1 MEGTRPSTVN
11 SIGMFD
17 MLKGV
22 GMITIVLAHTAELY
36 PMQISGG
43 LSLTAFFPFIYRE
56 ALMAAFFIAS
66 GYGFR
71 KRSIG
76 KCIQQQL
83 RALLK
88 PYCITA
94 VCTSLLHLLC
104 HYMAFHYFPSSVTET
119 LKVAG
124 GFLLGLPHTTTYA
137 GQQFFSTGPMW
148 YLLSLLI
155 GWVLLDAI
163 LNIFPEKYTH
173 WAVLGIMLLGWGTT
187 LVWELP
193 FSLSQGAVI
202 VPYLYI
208 GYLAKKNRW
217 LDKPL
222 PRRTLYILL
231 GGHSSDRCGS
241 SACPEH
247 RLHFHGRVDPGP
259 AEHPAGCRHRLFVH
273 PPVHAAQPF
282 YRPHRTGPAGHR
294 PQLAEHLLHP
304 HGGAYRHSVVSVR
317 GSLYRPP
324 AAGYAAAERDRVY
337 LHRAGVRPAEPAA
350 QLDRQSLS
358 RTAAGPAAYPRAFAA
373 LISPAAAVQPY
384 PIKQEENPV
393 MNNDAP
399 QTLDAAGSRVAELE
413 QQLRLSDEGVSRLAQ
428 RCLELE
434 QQVLKYEAVLASQGA
449 DTEQGA
455 LLLPQLF
462 YDSGS
467 GFSPH
472 ECLTVAPDSYD
483 ELTHEVSAVFELPVE
498 ARALR
503 LDPGEFACC
512 ITDFSL
518 SDERLSYHII
528 NGNALQEGTM
538 LFMNIDPNL
547 TVESA
552 VGFPAGLRFAVK
564 YRYYPLGRYLHEQP
578 GKAPAAGADRAQG
591 RDRGRVPSGHRTAA
605 GGKR

>member
-94 VCTSLLHLLC
+94 ACTSLLHLLC

-231 GGHSSDRCGS
+231 DAATGF
-241 SACPEH
+241 
-247 RLHFHGRVDPGP
+247 LFI
-259 AEHPAGCRHRLFVH
+259 RLFMRLNR
-273 PPVHAAQPF
+273 F
-282 YRPHRTGPAGHR
+282 TGPIAQGLQAIGR
-294 PQLAEHLLHP
+294 N
-304 HGGAYRHSVVSVR
+304 
-317 GSLYRPP
+317 SLNIFCIHTVELIAIPW
-324 AAGYAAAERDRVY
+324 Y
-337 LHRAGVRPAEPAA
+337 L
-350 QLDRQSLS
+350 
-358 RTAAGPAAYPRAFAA
+358 FAA
-373 LISPAAAVQPY
+373 HFTDHPLRGMLLQNVIAFTSIGLVCALLNLRRSWIVKASAARRQ
-384 PIKQEENPV
+384 
-393 MNNDAP
+393 
-399 QTLDAAGSRVAELE
+399 
-413 QQLRLSDEGVSRLAQ
+413 AQ
-428 RCLELE
+428 RRTPAL
-434 QQVLKYEAVLASQGA
+434 SQ
-449 DTEQGA
+449 
-455 LLLPQLF
+455 
-462 YDSGS
+462 
-467 GFSPH
+467 H
-472 ECLTVAPDSYD
+472 
-483 ELTHEVSAVFELPVE
+483 
-498 ARALR
+498 
-503 LDPGEFACC
+503 
-512 ITDFSL
+512 
-518 SDERLSYHII
+518 
-528 NGNALQEGTM
+528 
-538 LFMNIDPNL
+538 
-547 TVESA
+547 
-552 VGFPAGLRFAVK
+552 
-564 YRYYPLGRYLHEQP
+564 
-578 GKAPAAGADRAQG
+578 
-591 RDRGRVPSGHRTAA
+591 
-605 GGKR
+605 

>member
-94 VCTSLLHLLC
+94 ACTSLLHLLC

-163 LNIFPEKYTH
+163 LNIIPEKYTH

-231 GGHSSDRCGS
+231 GGTALTAVGALLAQSTDCISMG
-241 SACPEH
+241 EWT
-247 RLHFHGRVDPGP
+247 LGP
-259 AEHPAGCRHRLFVH
+259 
-273 PPVHAAQPF
+273 
-282 YRPHRTGPAGHR
+282 
-294 PQLAEHLLHP
+294 
-304 HGGAYRHSVVSVR
+304 
-317 GSLYRPP
+317 
-324 AAGYAAAERDRVY
+324 
-337 LHRAGVRPAEPAA
+337 
-350 QLDRQSLS
+350 LS
-358 RTAAGPAAYPRAFAA
+358 I
-373 LISPAAAVQPY
+373 L
-384 PIKQEENPV
+384 
-393 MNNDAP
+393 
-399 QTLDAAGSRVAELE
+399 LDAATGFLFIRLFMRLNRFTGPIAQGLQAIGRNSLNIFCIHTVELIAIPWYLFAAHFTDHP
-413 QQLRLSDEGVSRLAQ
+413 LRGMLLQNVIAFTSIGLVCALLNLRRSWIVKASAARRQAQ
-428 RCLELE
+428 RRTPAL
-434 QQVLKYEAVLASQGA
+434 SQ
-449 DTEQGA
+449 
-455 LLLPQLF
+455 
-462 YDSGS
+462 
-467 GFSPH
+467 H
-472 ECLTVAPDSYD
+472 
-483 ELTHEVSAVFELPVE
+483 
-498 ARALR
+498 
-503 LDPGEFACC
+503 
-512 ITDFSL
+512 
-518 SDERLSYHII
+518 
-528 NGNALQEGTM
+528 
-538 LFMNIDPNL
+538 
-547 TVESA
+547 
-552 VGFPAGLRFAVK
+552 
-564 YRYYPLGRYLHEQP
+564 
-578 GKAPAAGADRAQG
+578 
-591 RDRGRVPSGHRTAA
+591 
-605 GGKR
+605 

>member
-231 GGHSSDRCGS
+231 GG
-241 SACPEH
+241 
-247 RLHFHGRVDPGP
+247 
-259 AEHPAGCRHRLFVH
+259 
-273 PPVHAAQPF
+273 
-282 YRPHRTGPAGHR
+282 
-294 PQLAEHLLHP
+294 
-304 HGGAYRHSVVSVR
+304 
-317 GSLYRPP
+317 
-324 AAGYAAAERDRVY
+324 
-337 LHRAGVRPAEPAA
+337 
-350 QLDRQSLS
+350 
-358 RTAAGPAAYPRAFAA
+358 TA
-373 LISPAAAVQPY
+373 LTAV
-384 PIKQEENPV
+384 
-393 MNNDAP
+393 
-399 QTLDAAGSRVAELE
+399 
-413 QQLRLSDEGVSRLAQ
+413 
-428 RCLELE
+428 
-434 QQVLKYEAVLASQGA
+434 
-449 DTEQGA
+449 GA
-455 LLLPQLF
+455 LLAQST
-462 YDSGS
+462 DCISM
-467 GFSPH
+467 
-472 ECLTVAPDSYD
+472 
-483 ELTHEVSAVFELPVE
+483 
-498 ARALR
+498 
-503 LDPGEFACC
+503 GEW
-512 ITDFSL
+512 T
-518 SDERLSYHII
+518 
-528 NGNALQEGTM
+528 
-538 LFMNIDPNL
+538 
-547 TVESA
+547 
-552 VGFPAGLRFAVK
+552 
-564 YRYYPLGRYLHEQP
+564 LGR
-578 GKAPAAGADRAQG
+578 
-591 RDRGRVPSGHRTAA
+591 
-605 GGKR
+605 

>member
-104 HYMAFHYFPSSVTET
+104 HYTAFHYFPSSVTET

-208 GYLAKKNRW
+208 GYLAKKRRLFETPLSGRARAGLIAAALGVVAGVLLTQSTDCVSLGEW
-217 LDKPL
+217 TMGPVSIFLDGAVGYGIIRLFLKLQRRVDGPISHAIEWVGRRSLFIFCIHTVELTAIPWYLMAAKYADRPVQGMLLQFVLSLASIFAITELLMRRKELGRKLRGGKTADKP
-222 PRRTLYILL
+222 RRRDK
-231 GGHSSDRCGS
+231 S
-241 SACPEH
+241 
-247 RLHFHGRVDPGP
+247 
-259 AEHPAGCRHRLFVH
+259 RH
-273 PPVHAAQPF
+273 
-282 YRPHRTGPAGHR
+282 
-294 PQLAEHLLHP
+294 
-304 HGGAYRHSVVSVR
+304 
-317 GSLYRPP
+317 
-324 AAGYAAAERDRVY
+324 YAAK
-337 LHRAGVRPAEPAA
+337 H
-350 QLDRQSLS
+350 
-358 RTAAGPAAYPRAFAA
+358 
-373 LISPAAAVQPY
+373 
-384 PIKQEENPV
+384 
-393 MNNDAP
+393 
-399 QTLDAAGSRVAELE
+399 
-413 QQLRLSDEGVSRLAQ
+413 
-428 RCLELE
+428 
-434 QQVLKYEAVLASQGA
+434 
-449 DTEQGA
+449 
-455 LLLPQLF
+455 
-462 YDSGS
+462 
-467 GFSPH
+467 
-472 ECLTVAPDSYD
+472 
-483 ELTHEVSAVFELPVE
+483 
-498 ARALR
+498 
-503 LDPGEFACC
+503 
-512 ITDFSL
+512 
-518 SDERLSYHII
+518 
-528 NGNALQEGTM
+528 
-538 LFMNIDPNL
+538 
-547 TVESA
+547 
-552 VGFPAGLRFAVK
+552 
-564 YRYYPLGRYLHEQP
+564 
-578 GKAPAAGADRAQG
+578 
-591 RDRGRVPSGHRTAA
+591 
-605 GGKR
+605 